1 MHSILF
7 SVSIQHYQRAQYI
20 AYGGCRGNHIFDFI
34 PPCSV
39 AGEGC
44 FTGQERLVA
53 AGTLSYKT
61 KIIDNGMAVGW
72 LRIDPLRQPCFFIH
86 LKRTRCKAAISVV

>member
-34 PPCSV
+34 PLCSV
-39 AGEGC
+39 AGDGRI
-44 FTGQERLVA
+44 TGQESLVA
-53 AGTLSYKT
+53 TDTLSYKA
-61 KIIDNGMAVGW
+61 KIIDYGMAVGS
-72 LRIDPLRQPCFFIH
+72 LRIDPCRKLAYSF
-86 LKRTRCKAAISVV
+86 T